1 MKRFCSIA
9 LVLAFGLVVGCG
21 KDDPNSNLKPIEP
34 GAQKPVGAGVGAGGG
49 GNAPVMK
56 PAAPPP

>member
-1 MKRFCSIA
+1 MKRYCSIA
-9 LVLAFGLVVGCG
+9 LMLAFGLLIGCG

-34 GAQKPVGAGVGAGGG
+34 GGQKPSQAGVGAGG